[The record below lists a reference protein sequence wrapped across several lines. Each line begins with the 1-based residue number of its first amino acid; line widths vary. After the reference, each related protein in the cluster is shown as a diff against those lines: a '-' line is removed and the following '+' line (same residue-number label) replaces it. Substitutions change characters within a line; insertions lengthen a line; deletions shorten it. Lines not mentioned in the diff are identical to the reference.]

1 MSVDLNVELATLR
14 QLELNSKVDLTR
26 YRAENSDDC
35 VSTIIPSMVEWLS
48 DTLRTSYESIP
59 GFNALRQ
66 GAGFGGHRHFWLT
79 TCMAQW
85 HVIDLQLST
94 LVCEVP

>member
-14 QLELNSKVDLTR
+14 QLVLNSKDDLTR
-26 YRAENSDDC
+26 YCAEHSDDY
-35 VSTIIPSMVEWLS
+35 VSTTIPSMVEGLS

-59 GFNALRQ
+59 GFNALQQ

-79 TCMAQW
+79 TCMSQW
-85 HVIDLQLST
+85 QVMDLQLGT